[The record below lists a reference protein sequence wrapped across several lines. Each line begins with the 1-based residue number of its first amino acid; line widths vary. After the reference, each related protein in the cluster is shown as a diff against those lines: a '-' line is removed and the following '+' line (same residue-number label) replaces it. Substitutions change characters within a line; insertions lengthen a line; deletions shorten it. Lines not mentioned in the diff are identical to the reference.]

1 MARIADEEIEA
12 GVEAEDTGDV
22 GALRRLGRHVRWSL
36 VTQGAVVAVVG
47 AAFAY
52 GMNTMGWL
60 GGPHSALYLVPWLAL
75 LGGLWR
81 GSAGLL
87 SR

>member
-1 MARIADEEIEA
+1 
-12 GVEAEDTGDV
+12 
-22 GALRRLGRHVRWSL
+22 
-36 VTQGAVVAVVG
+36 
-47 AAFAY
+47 
-52 GMNTMGWL
+52 MNTMGWL
-60 GGPHSALYLVPWLAL
+60 GGSHNALYLVPWLAL

>member
-1 MARIADEEIEA
+1 MADEEIES
-12 GVEAEDTGDV
+12 GVEAEDEGDV

-36 VTQGAVVAVVG
+36 VAQGAVVAILG
-47 AAFAY
+47 AGLAY
-52 GMNTMGWL
+52 AMNTMGWF
-60 GGPHSALYLVPWLAL
+60 GGSHSALYLVPWLAL